1 MTVDVRRARKIDL
14 AIEIRA
20 VLLRAAQ
27 RLSTDV
33 TRKLEVRGISQAQF
47 EVLRRVALNPDGTQ
61 QDLARSLGVTRGN
74 VSQLLAKLEA
84 EGLVLRVAV
93 GTRKYLRVSKRG
105 ERFLET
111 VLPSEHELL
120 SARFA
125 HLSKADLETLLVLLT
140 RLEV

>member
-1 MTVDVRRARKIDL
+1 VTVDVRRARKIDL